1 MCRGRWAAF
10 PRWGNGGTEKKSC
23 PSSSTTTGLACHCG
37 RGPGSHPEPT
47 EALATHAAV
56 LVAAAAIGRPSV
68 EAAPGSELARVPLPM
83 EHAATTGPRPG
94 PPPRRVDNVSPLGRT
109 TPATGLESALSPRGQ
124 EGAGACTLGL
134 ISAKGGTFAAQ
145 PGRER
150 GSVTAWEWGH
160 RSRDPLGEWVAVPPQ
175 VVLRAKDWLPGAP
188 GGTTAW
194 GTTAWATSLEAE
206 VPPDLVLSE
215 EQQLQISKEL
225 VDIQITTHR
234 LQEQHEAE
242 IFQLKSEVA
251 RRQVY
256 PLMPVV
262 LQILRLESR
271 VLELELHGDHTSQ
284 GCAVP
289 VEADPMHRRAPAQ
302 ELRHKAQVPGH
313 SDDCRLQVQPK
324 NAMNPENEQQRLG
337 NGLLGGQE
345 QLQKQVKWALERQEA
360 RQQALETRVE
370 ALGRQLQ
377 GAREEARAAGQQ
389 LATQAVV
396 LCSCRGQLRQ
406 AEAENARL
414 QLQLKKLKDEYVLRL
429 QRCAREAV
437 EHTDSAGQAPAT
449 TALRTFLEA
458 TLEDI
463 RAAHRSREQQLAR
476 AARTYHK
483 RLVDLSRRHE
493 ELLAAYRAPGNPQ
506 AIFGAASLDLEPL
519 PVPLVTDFSH
529 REDQHGGPEALLSS
543 PQKGPGGASQGG
555 TSEPQGLDAASWAQI
570 HQKLRDFSRSTQVGG
585 KGWPRPLLTPCP
597 SSWFIPPWQAEL
609 ERERAQLLV
618 RATVAEE
625 QLSELQEYVDQHLGR
640 WALEREHGVTPGPW
654 SGRNGG

>member
-37 RGPGSHPEPT
+37 RGPGSHLEPT
-47 EALATHAAV
+47 ETLATHAAV

-68 EAAPGSELARVPLPM
+68 EAALGWELARVPLPM

-160 RSRDPLGEWVAVPPQ
+160 RSRDPPGEWVAVPPQ

-242 IFQLKSEVA
+242 IFQLKSE
-251 RRQVY
+251 
-256 PLMPVV
+256 
-262 LQILRLESR
+262 ILRLESR

-429 QRCAREAV
+429 QHCAREAV
-437 EHTDSAGQAPAT
+437 EHADSAGQAPAT
-449 TALRTFLEA
+449 MALRTFLEA

-555 TSEPQGLDAASWAQI
+555 TSEPEGLDAASWAQI
-570 HQKLRDFSRSTQVGG
+570 HQKLRDFSRST
-585 KGWPRPLLTPCP
+585 
-597 SSWFIPPWQAEL
+597 QAEL

-640 WALEREHGVTPGPW
+640 YKQEILRLRKLAGSGNPW
-654 SGRNGG
+654 KVGAVPPAKLQHPRTGSY